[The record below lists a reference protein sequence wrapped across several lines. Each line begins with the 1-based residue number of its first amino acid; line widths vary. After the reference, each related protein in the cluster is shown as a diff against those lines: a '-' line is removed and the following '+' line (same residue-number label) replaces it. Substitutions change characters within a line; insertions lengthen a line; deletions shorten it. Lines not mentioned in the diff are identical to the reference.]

1 MARTSVL
8 QKLGKNV
15 QQYRKEAGLTQEQ
28 LGNATGLDRGYISG
42 VERAV
47 RNPSIKSLEKIAK
60 VLKVKVSDLTTDL

>member
-15 QQYRKEAGLTQEQ
+15 QTYRKQAGLTQEQ
-28 LGNATGLDRGYISG
+28 LGIETGLDRGYISG